1 MIRGQSATDDSSSSS
16 SANSRGVDEGT
27 NDVNLGDDEDL
38 PSAAAEAEENTNN
51 INIDTNNIIC
61 KDAAEDDVSSI
72 SESSFNGYAAHA
84 NLGEEDGRIY
94 MISNDCETRQHH
106 DEQLWKQKL

>member
-1 MIRGQSATDDSSSSS
+1 
-16 SANSRGVDEGT
+16 
-27 NDVNLGDDEDL
+27 VNLGDDEDL

-51 INIDTNNIIC
+51 INIDIDIDTNNIIC

-72 SESSFNGYAAHA
+72 SESSFNGCAAHA

-94 MISNDCETRQHH
+94 MISNDCERH
-106 DEQLWKQKL
+106 